1 MNLDGGKA
9 LVAIALALALLLPG
23 CGGGEDGATA
33 SDGVVTTDSSLS
45 KADYVKRAN
54 AICEDVYSEITR
66 EYEAFYE
73 AEKRTEAEL
82 DKKAAEVVTPNLVK
96 LEKRLKALGVPPGQE
111 QQVEKIIL
119 ALRAGIERAEEDV
132 STTRGAHG
140 EFAFEKPYKLMW
152 AYGLNKCG
160 LD

>member
-1 MNLDGGKA
+1 MFSGGKKTLA
-9 LVAIALALALLLPG
+9 AATLALGLLLPG
-23 CGGGEDGATA
+23 CGGGDEGATA
-33 SDGVVTTDSSLS
+33 SDGVVTTAPSLT
-45 KADYVKRAN
+45 KAEYVKQAN

-82 DKKAAEVVTPNLVK
+82 DKKAGEVVTPNLVK
-96 LEKRLKALGVPPGQE
+96 LEKRLKAQGAPPGQE
-111 QQVEKIIL
+111 QKVEKIIL

-152 AYGLNKCG
+152 AYGLNRCG